1 MKYSILSK
9 YRKALFGISIIWIIF
24 FHLSLLKFSNTRF
37 SFFIGS
43 ELMRIGFAGVEF
55 FLLLSGFGL
64 YFSCKRNHSILHF
77 YVNRAKRILAAY
89 FLIGGA
95 FFVYKDLILCG
106 DFLLFIRDFTLIT
119 FWNEGYRAFWF
130 IAFII
135 PLYLLY
141 PFIHKFLIDT
151 KYPLLRV
158 VSTICFIYICL
169 SYLKD
174 FDWRIYKN
182 LEIALT
188 RIPIFLLGAYL
199 GKMSYEGKDLS
210 HLFKLFIV
218 IGGGIGLLI
227 IGPDFDKTN
236 WKYFRVLT
244 LLIGLTFPFLL
255 ALVLNFLECERLKKM
270 FEYFGN
276 ISLELY
282 LTHVS
287 VKAGL

>member
-1 MKYSILSK
+1 M
-9 YRKALFGISIIWIIF
+9 
-24 FHLSLLKFSNTRF
+24 
-37 SFFIGS
+37 
-43 ELMRIGFAGVEF
+43 
-55 FLLLSGFGL
+55 
-64 YFSCKRNHSILHF
+64 
-77 YVNRAKRILAAY
+77 
-89 FLIGGA
+89 
-95 FFVYKDLILCG
+95 YKDLILCG

-287 VKAGL
+287 LITIFLKTNIYHSLSNHYLFWYFVYIVFPSLFISSFLGNYLISSLNKLFLRAYGQK